1 MIEVYLLNLTDS
13 LEEPVEKFLHYF
25 PIKRQEKILSYKFT
39 ADRNRTI
46 WAELLARSIVAKKMS
61 RTIEEIQIERDHSGK
76 PYLID
81 SALQISLSHSKNWIA
96 CSVGEVASGV
106 DVEEDSIDELTLA
119 EFFFTARE
127 YQQLCKLNGRARSE
141 KFLSLWTIKESFAK
155 LTGRNLDAA
164 LTLDSINILSGC
176 NSIVGKN
183 FFLGKAVVGVC
194 TEHSALPESFTYIP
208 TTRYLLR
215 WIIRDNPDW
224 CNDFIDCRKN

>member
-13 LEEPVEKFLHYF
+13 LQEPVEKFLHYF

-61 RTIEEIQIERDHSGK
+61 RTIEEIQIERDPGGK
-76 PYLID
+76 PYVIG
-81 SALQISLSHSKNWIA
+81 SALQISLTHSKNWAA

-119 EFFFTARE
+119 EFFFTTRE
-127 YQQLCKLNGRARSE
+127 YQQLCNLNGHARSE
-141 KFLSLWTIKESFAK
+141 NFLRLWTIKESFAK

-164 LTLDSINILSGC
+164 LTVDSADILSGR

-183 FFLGKAVVGVC
+183 FLLDKGVVGVC
-194 TEHSALPESFTYIP
+194 TQPSALRESFTCIP
-208 TTRYLLR
+208 GTRYLL
-215 WIIRDNPDW
+215 I
-224 CNDFIDCRKN
+224 

>member
-13 LEEPVEKFLHYF
+13 LQEPVEKFLHYF

-61 RTIEEIQIERDHSGK
+61 RTIEEIQIERDPGGK
-76 PYLID
+76 PYVIG
-81 SALQISLSHSKNWIA
+81 SALQISLTHSKNWAA

-106 DVEEDSIDELTLA
+106 DVEEDSIDELSLA
-119 EFFFTARE
+119 ECFFTTRE
-127 YQQLCKLNGRARSE
+127 YQQLCNLKGQARKE
-141 KFLSLWTIKESFAK
+141 NFLRLWTIKESFAK

-164 LTLDSINILSGC
+164 LTVDSADILSGR

-183 FFLGKAVVGVC
+183 FLLDKGVVGVC
-194 TEHSALPESFTYIP
+194 TQPSALPESFTCIP
-208 TTRYLLR
+208 GTRYLL
-215 WIIRDNPDW
+215 I
-224 CNDFIDCRKN
+224 

>member
-13 LEEPVEKFLHYF
+13 LQEPVEKFLHYF

-61 RTIEEIQIERDHSGK
+61 RTIEEIQIERDPGGK
-76 PYLID
+76 PYVIG
-81 SALQISLSHSKNWIA
+81 SALQISLTHSKNWAA

-119 EFFFTARE
+119 EFFFTTRE
-127 YQQLCKLNGRARSE
+127 YQQLCNLNGHARSE
-141 KFLSLWTIKESFAK
+141 NFLRLWTIKESFAK

-164 LTLDSINILSGC
+164 LTVDSADILSGR

-183 FFLGKAVVGVC
+183 FLLDKGVVGVC
-194 TEHSALPESFTYIP
+194 TQSSALPESFTCIP
-208 TTRYLLR
+208 GTRYLL
-215 WIIRDNPDW
+215 I
-224 CNDFIDCRKN
+224 

>member
-25 PIKRQEKILSYKFT
+25 SIKRQEKILSYKFT

-61 RTIEEIQIERDHSGK
+61 RTIEEIQIERAPSGK
-76 PYLID
+76 PYVID
-81 SALQISLSHSKNWIA
+81 SALQISLAHSKNWAA

-106 DVEEDSIDELTLA
+106 DVEEECIDELSLA
-119 EFFFTARE
+119 EFFFTTRE
-127 YQQLCKLNGRARSE
+127 YRQLCNLKGRARRE
-141 KFLSLWTIKESFAK
+141 NFLRLWTIKESFAK

-164 LTLDSINILSGC
+164 LTVDSADILSGR

-183 FFLGKAVVGVC
+183 FLLDKVVGGVC
-194 TEHSALPESFTYIP
+194 TEHSALPESFTCIP
-208 TTRYLLR
+208 STRYLL
-215 WIIRDNPDW
+215 I
-224 CNDFIDCRKN
+224 